1 MADDAV
7 AIQDLLSIIANL
19 QAINTTLQA
28 LQTIQPATLM
38 NTQTGLA
45 GAQVICTLTPL
56 AAGGIVT
63 ICAWGNSK

>member
-28 LQTIQPATLM
+28 LQTIPPDVR
-38 NTQTGLA
+38 G
-45 GAQVICTLTPL
+45 VIQNN
-56 AAGGIVT
+56 G
-63 ICAWGNSK
+63 